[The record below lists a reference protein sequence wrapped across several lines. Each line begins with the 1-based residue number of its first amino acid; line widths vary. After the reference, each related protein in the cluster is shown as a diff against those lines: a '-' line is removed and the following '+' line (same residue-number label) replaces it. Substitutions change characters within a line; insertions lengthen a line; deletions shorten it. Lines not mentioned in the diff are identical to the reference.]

1 MSIRPILGVA
11 QFGTNYGVTNINTVK
26 LKTAKKILKF
36 AKIKI
41 NTIDTAI
48 KYKNSNKIL
57 RQINIKNFKINSKI
71 NLSKNP
77 KNNSKKIFKHLKYL
91 KINKLNV
98 LFIHNVNEFLK
109 MKDKKKV
116 YSELM
121 YLKKKKIFKKLGL
134 SVYDINEVKDFM
146 KLGKPDILQVPLN
159 VLDRR
164 FIKQNLISFF
174 KKNKIKIQARSCFLQ
189 GLLIA
194 KKIPNK
200 FKKYN
205 NIFIKW
211 NKWCK
216 KKKISRIKA
225 CLLFV
230 KNNKSIFELV
240 FGVSNQIE
248 LKEIFNYINLEEKIS
263 FPIFFK
269 QKNKKLI
276 DPRKW

>member
-1 MSIRPILGVA
+1 MSIRPILGAA
-11 QFGTNYGVTNINTVK
+11 QFGTNYGITNFNKVK
-26 LKTAKKILKF
+26 LKSVKTILNF
-36 AKIKI
+36 AKFKI
-41 NTIDTAI
+41 DTIDTAI

-57 RQINIKNFKINSKI
+57 KQINIQNFNINSKI
-71 NLSKNP
+71 ILSKNP
-77 KNNSKKIFKHLKYL
+77 KNNSKKILEHLKYL
-91 KINKLNV
+91 KISKLNV

-109 MKDKKKV
+109 MKEKKKI
-116 YSELM
+116 YMELM
-121 YLKKKKIFKKLGL
+121 QLKKKKFFKKLGL
-134 SVYDINEVKDFM
+134 SVYDISEVKNFM

-159 VLDRR
+159 VFDRR
-164 FIKQNLISFF
+164 FIKQSLINFY

-200 FKKYN
+200 FKNYN

-216 KKKISRIKA
+216 KKKISRIEA
-225 CLLFV
+225 CLIFI

-248 LKEIFNYINLEEKIS
+248 LKEILNGINSKEKIV

-269 QKNKKLI
+269 SKNRKLI
-276 DPRKW
+276 DPREW

>member
-216 KKKISRIKA
+216 KKKN
-225 CLLFV
+225 F
-230 KNNKSIFELV
+230 KN
-240 FGVSNQIE
+240 
-248 LKEIFNYINLEEKIS
+248 
-263 FPIFFK
+263 
-269 QKNKKLI
+269 
-276 DPRKW
+276 